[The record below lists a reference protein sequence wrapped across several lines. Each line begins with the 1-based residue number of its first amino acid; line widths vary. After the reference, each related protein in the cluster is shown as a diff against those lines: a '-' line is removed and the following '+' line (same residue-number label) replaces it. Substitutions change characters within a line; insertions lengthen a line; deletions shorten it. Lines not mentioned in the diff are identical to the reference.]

1 MKKNVIGINYFF
13 IHFIIEVTS
22 FYILT
27 SYTKSNLIWIIALL
41 YDFLAFVPQG
51 LFGYLKDKKVNLDFT
66 ILGLVLSTLAL
77 MLLYFKVNAI
87 VVILII
93 SLGNCLIHIEGAEE
107 TLKSSK
113 GKMTPSAL
121 FVSGGSFGV
130 ITGKLL
136 LKYNVNIIYIIFIN
150 LLMIIPIIISHKNKD
165 LLDDKNLEKYNYSNK
180 NINNNLIIL
189 LATIVVIVRA
199 YMGYGI
205 PTSWN
210 KTVVETILLYCF
222 MGTGK
227 ALGGVMIDKIGIRKT
242 ALISTLGALPFL
254 IFGNN
259 LMIVS
264 LIGIMFFSMT
274 MAITLGLIVSVL
286 KKYPGV
292 AFGFT
297 TIGLF
302 LGSLPMFFMR
312 IKSFYINCII
322 VITLTIVCVI
332 ILNKICRKENKNEHI

>member
-27 SYTKSNLIWIIALL
+27 SYTKSNLIWVVALL

-51 LFGYLKDKKVNLDFT
+51 LFGYFKDKRVNLDFT
-66 ILGLVLSTLAL
+66 IVGLILSTMAL
-77 MLLYFKVNAI
+77 ILLYLKINPI
-87 VVILII
+87 IVILVI
-93 SLGNCLIHIEGAEE
+93 SIGNCLIHIEGAEE
-107 TLKSSK
+107 TLRSSK

-136 LKYNVNIIYIIFIN
+136 LKYNVNIIYIILIN
-150 LLMIIPIIISHKNKD
+150 LLMIVPIIVSHKNKD